1 MFIETVY
8 CGNAGLS
15 YITYAHNHLDRLL
28 MTEIHIWNPEN
39 SAHVVN
45 IHPLRLGILFTE
57 LSSSNYLQIAFIF
70 GLQTL

>member
-8 CGNAGLS
+8 CGNAGMS

-39 SAHVVN
+39 STHVVN
-45 IHPLRLGILFTE
+45 VHPLRYVYFT
-57 LSSSNYLQIAFIF
+57 
-70 GLQTL
+70 T